1 MATTIISRGL
11 GFVVASYTAGGGTPT
26 TVSLGFV
33 PAFVW
38 AQNVT
43 NGGTAYWWFSTTTS
57 SSEVHF
63 ASTAAGIAQLGTVS
77 RGAGGITELTGSD
90 GTGIG
95 YLVGTDTVIN
105 ATSHAYRVMAWRPG

>member
-95 YLVGTDTVIN
+95 YLVGTDAVIN
-105 ATSHAYRVMAWRPG
+105 ATSHAYRIMAWRPG